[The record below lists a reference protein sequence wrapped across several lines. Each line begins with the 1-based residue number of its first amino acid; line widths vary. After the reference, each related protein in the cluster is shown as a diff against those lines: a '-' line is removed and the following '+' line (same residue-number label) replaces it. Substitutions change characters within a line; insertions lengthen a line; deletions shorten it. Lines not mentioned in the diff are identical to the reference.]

1 MSKLKTHTIKFVKRS
16 AILLLI
22 SVLLLSAFSCS
33 RLGPVQHGMIEK
45 EDPISIEGEI
55 MFTISNES
63 GTRSEAAA
71 PNAFAKAFMMKYKN
85 VKVTVDE
92 ANRTTYATR
101 ISSGE
106 IGDVFWCDA
115 NDAHNYKKNH
125 NALMML
131 DYYKERLGID
141 IQNVFS
147 GALTSG
153 MIDGR
158 LYMVPRNIGQQIL
171 IYNKD
176 ALKQANIEIPSG
188 GDAFSWDEFKD
199 ICKRLT
205 LEENG
210 QYTQVG
216 ASFKIWW
223 APVWQAFAEGYGG
236 QWIDTVNKK
245 VSFVSDENVMK
256 GINEIVEA
264 CNEGWMKGDV
274 ITYTGQKAQSYAK
287 LSDLDYVFRTFGDLQ
302 WITAYGNSY
311 DNANIDWDFCSF
323 PAFPTHK
330 VGAGAT
336 GYVVYNRTRNV
347 DTAATFALF
356 FLTEE
361 GQRAYHS
368 ATGGNVPLLKSLANE
383 DFWRFQ
389 GSPWSEKNFDAFVS
403 YPEANI
409 PASVIVRAPS
419 EIAEILSN
427 DNFRTGFANI
437 INGNKDAQTVFGE
450 LETKCNETW
459 AKLLY
464 I

>member
-1 MSKLKTHTIKFVKRS
+1 MSKHKTRAFRYAKTAFLFLLVT
-16 AILLLI
+16 LLI
-22 SVLLLSAFSCS
+22 FTMFACKG
-33 RLGPVQHGMIEK
+33 LGPRHDGVIEL
-45 EDPISIEGEI
+45 EDEIEIEGEI
-55 MFTISNES
+55 QFTISNES
-63 GTRSEAAA
+63 GTPAEAAA
-71 PNAFAKAFMMKYKN
+71 PTAFANAFMNKYKN
-85 VKVTVDE
+85 VKVTIDD

-101 ISSGE
+101 ISTGD

-147 GALTSG
+147 GALASG

-171 IYNKD
+171 IYNND
-176 ALKQANIEIPSG
+176 ALREASITIPSG
-188 GDAFSWDEFKD
+188 ENAMSWDQFKEN
-199 ICKRLT
+199 CRKLT

-210 QYTQVG
+210 TYTQVG

-223 APVWQAFAEGYGG
+223 SPVWQAFAEGYGG

-245 VSFVSDENVMK
+245 VNFVSDENVMK

-311 DNANIDWDFCSF
+311 DTAEIDWNFCSF
-323 PAFPTHK
+323 PAFPTHR

-347 DTAATFALF
+347 DTAAAFALF
-356 FLTEE
+356 FLTED
-361 GQRAYHS
+361 GQRAYHGT
-368 ATGGNVPLLKSLANE
+368 TGGNVPLLKSLSNE
-383 DFWRFQ
+383 DFWRFRD
-389 GSPWSEKNFDAFVS
+389 SKWSDKNFDAFVS
-403 YPEANI
+403 YPDSNI
-409 PASVIVRAPS
+409 PASVIVRGPA
-419 EIAEILSN
+419 EIASILSN
-427 DNFRTGFANI
+427 DNMMAAFASI
-437 INGNKDAQTVFGE
+437 INGNKDVQTVFSD

-459 AKLLY
+459 SKLL
-464 I
+464 

>member
-1 MSKLKTHTIKFVKRS
+1 MSKCKTHTIKFVKRS

-158 LYMVPRNIGQQIL
+158 LYMVPQIG
-171 IYNKD
+171 
-176 ALKQANIEIPSG
+176 
-188 GDAFSWDEFKD
+188 
-199 ICKRLT
+199 
-205 LEENG
+205 
-210 QYTQVG
+210 
-216 ASFKIWW
+216 
-223 APVWQAFAEGYGG
+223 
-236 QWIDTVNKK
+236 
-245 VSFVSDENVMK
+245 
-256 GINEIVEA
+256 
-264 CNEGWMKGDV
+264 
-274 ITYTGQKAQSYAK
+274 
-287 LSDLDYVFRTFGDLQ
+287 
-302 WITAYGNSY
+302 
-311 DNANIDWDFCSF
+311 
-323 PAFPTHK
+323 
-330 VGAGAT
+330 
-336 GYVVYNRTRNV
+336 
-347 DTAATFALF
+347 
-356 FLTEE
+356 
-361 GQRAYHS
+361 RAH
-368 ATGGNVPLLKSLANE
+368 V
-383 DFWRFQ
+383 
-389 GSPWSEKNFDAFVS
+389 
-403 YPEANI
+403 
-409 PASVIVRAPS
+409 
-419 EIAEILSN
+419 
-427 DNFRTGFANI
+427 
-437 INGNKDAQTVFGE
+437 
-450 LETKCNETW
+450 
-459 AKLLY
+459 
-464 I
+464 